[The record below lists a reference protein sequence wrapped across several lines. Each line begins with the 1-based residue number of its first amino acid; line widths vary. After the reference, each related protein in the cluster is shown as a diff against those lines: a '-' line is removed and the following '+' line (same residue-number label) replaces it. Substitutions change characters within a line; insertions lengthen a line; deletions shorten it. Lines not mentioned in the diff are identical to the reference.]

1 MRLSLIIP
9 AYNEAGR
16 IGNTV
21 THVCRHLDQQP
32 YDWEVIVVVDGGP
45 KDTAAEARAAAGS
58 RANVRVIENDV
69 NRGKGYSVRRGFLE
83 GTGDRRVFID
93 ADLSLPIEGL
103 AGMMARFD
111 AGADVVIASRTAPGS
126 RVEGAPPTGRD
137 VMSRL
142 FNLAVQTLVLPGI
155 EDTQC
160 GFKLFSA
167 RAAATL
173 FPLQRLDGFGFDV
186 EILFLA
192 RRAGFGI
199 REIPVTW
206 IYGPGSKVGLLSG
219 ARGFLDILAVR
230 WNQLRGAYPPPAA
243 MRPRAGAAASREDMA
258 SSR

>member
-9 AYNEAGR
+9 AFNEAGR

-21 THVCRHLDQQP
+21 THVGRYLDHQP

-160 GFKLFSA
+160 GFKGFTADAATRIFSA
-167 RAAATL
+167 ARSD
-173 FPLQRLDGFGFDV
+173 RFGFDV
-186 EILFLA
+186 EALYLA
-192 RRAGFGI
+192 KQHGLKI
-199 REIPVTW
+199 EELPV
-206 IYGPGSKVGLLSG
+206 ICRYHGGSSVNRVSDGVRMF
-219 ARGFLDILAVR
+219 ADILAI
-230 WNQLRGAYPPPAA
+230 
-243 MRPRAGAAASREDMA
+243 RARHSKK
-258 SSR
+258 